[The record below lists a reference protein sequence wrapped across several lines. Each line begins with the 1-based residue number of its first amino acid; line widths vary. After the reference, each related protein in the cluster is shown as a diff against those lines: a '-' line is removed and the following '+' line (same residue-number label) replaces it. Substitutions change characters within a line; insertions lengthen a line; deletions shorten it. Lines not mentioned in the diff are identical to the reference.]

1 MTRQPVLIA
10 SDLDGTI
17 VCGGREIPRRTE
29 EALRRF
35 VRNGGLFTV
44 ATGRAIG
51 SACQFLD
58 RLPVNLPMICL
69 NGSVLYE
76 PETDRVLESLPMD
89 REEAAVLVETV
100 YRRFPT
106 LGMECFYERSVGI
119 IRRTPF
125 IKNSTIP
132 EHHSFVD
139 GREVQSFGP
148 WHSLLFAGEPELLA
162 QVASF
167 VAEHAGRSLRFFFS
181 SERYL
186 ELTNRA
192 ASKGEMLRVLA
203 RRLSLQMDCVYAAG
217 DYDNDL
223 ELLLAAGH
231 AAVPQNAKS
240 ALLHRAE
247 KILSRCE
254 DGALADLVEYLEQRA
269 E

>member
-1 MTRQPVLIA
+1 M
-10 SDLDGTI
+10 
-17 VCGGREIPRRTE
+17 
-29 EALRRF
+29 
-35 VRNGGLFTV
+35 
-44 ATGRAIG
+44 
-51 SACQFLD
+51 
-58 RLPVNLPMICL
+58 
-69 NGSVLYE
+69 
-76 PETDRVLESLPMD
+76 
-89 REEAAVLVETV
+89 
-100 YRRFPT
+100 
-106 LGMECFYERSVGI
+106 
-119 IRRTPF
+119 
-125 IKNSTIP
+125 
-132 EHHSFVD
+132 
-139 GREVQSFGP
+139 
-148 WHSLLFAGEPELLA
+148 
-162 QVASF
+162 
-167 VAEHAGRSLRFFFS
+167 AEHAGRSLRFFFS